1 MNVQMICGRNLLLVN
16 EGLYFEA
23 LFWLAEM
30 NSAHVWM
37 DMREKMKQSHAC
49 VSVSILLKTTCL
61 FVSVFVYFYI
71 RA

>member
-1 MNVQMICGRNLLLVN
+1 MICGRNHLLVN

-37 DMREKMKQSHAC
+37 DMREKMKQSC
-49 VSVSILLKTTCL
+49 VCVCVYLIKDNISFCVC
-61 FVSVFVYFYI
+61 VCVFL
-71 RA
+71 